1 MYYPYKNK
9 ERNKKNKLYSYIVIL
24 LITFLIVF
32 FWGVYYIDN
41 IITPKVMLVADTEMR
56 AKANEIINKNALE
69 IYSDNF
75 RYEDLIRVEKDKEGN
90 ISMLKADTVSLNKI
104 ATEVAL
110 KSQSEIEGLGAI
122 GVKMPLGY
130 VLKNNLLSYMGPKIT
145 IKMKPMGMIET
156 SYDSVFESAGI
167 NQTRHKIYVNFN
179 CKLKIIIPTQNSEL
193 IVKNTIPIAETII
206 VGKVPRSP
214 LNLDLDLD
222 SNKKNN

>member
-9 ERNKKNKLYSYIVIL
+9 QRNKNNKLYSYIVIL

-69 IYSDNF
+69 IYSTNF
-75 RYEDLIRVEKDKEGN
+75 DYENLIKVEKDKEGN
-90 ISMLKADTVSLNKI
+90 ITMLKADTVSLNKI

-110 KSQSEIEGLGAI
+110 KSQSEIEGIGSV

-130 VLKNNLLSYMGPKIT
+130 VFQNNLISYMGPRIT
-145 IKMKPMGMIET
+145 IKMKPMGMVET
-156 SYDSVFESAGI
+156 SYESIFESAGI

-179 CKLKIIIPTQNSEL
+179 CKLKIIIPTHNSEL
-193 IVKNTIPIAETII
+193 IIKNTIPVAETII

-214 LNLDLDLD
+214 LNFDLDAD
-222 SNKKNN
+222 SNKKVD